1 MKLNGNLKERVQS
14 YPLMTNKR
22 IRRDI
27 AAARAPSAAAGS
39 CIPCRVKTSLLSL
52 PADRLWAAMLPAKPT
67 SEMMCAS
74 RQNGQLAK
82 MVCATSQNDVRSWQN
97 DVRAISDVTDLPGKM
112 MCALMCALMCAPVA
126 GVPVAQRTLA
136 KHGDFSI
143 GGRKV
148 FPWGR
153 ELPAHP
159 AQTKTYRVRWPNAVS
174 GHVTG
179 FCREIRGFLTW
190 PWSIWPSEV
199 ATDER
204 RIS

>member
-1 MKLNGNLKERVQS
+1 
-14 YPLMTNKR
+14 
-22 IRRDI
+22 
-27 AAARAPSAAAGS
+27 
-39 CIPCRVKTSLLSL
+39 
-52 PADRLWAAMLPAKPT
+52 
-67 SEMMCAS
+67 
-74 RQNGQLAK
+74 

-153 ELPAHP
+153 GTPGPPRPNEDLSGQMAKCRVWPCDRFLP
-159 AQTKTYRVRWPNAVS
+159 
-174 GHVTG
+174 
-179 FCREIRGFLTW
+179 
-190 PWSIWPSEV
+190 
-199 ATDER
+199 
-204 RIS
+204 